1 MFAPIR
7 PRPIIPSCM
16 GSSSEA
22 SWLSS
27 GRPLERPVPPD
38 QGVRRAVVA
47 EPGLRLALE
56 LRDDALRQGLA
67 ELHAPLVE
75 RVDAPDGALREDRV
89 LVEGDEL
96 AEGLRRELLDEDR
109 VRRAV

>member
-16 GSSSEA
+16 ACSFEA
-22 SWLSS
+22 CGGPSRAS
-27 GRPLERPVPPD
+27 GRPLERPVAPD
-38 QGVRRAVVA
+38 QGVRGGVVA

-56 LRDDALRQGLA
+56 LRDDALRQRLA
-67 ELHAPLVE
+67 ELDTPLVE

-89 LVEGDEL
+89 LVERDES
-96 AEGLRRELLDEDR
+96 A
-109 VRRAV
+109 